1 MLSTYAGRSIVV
13 DIFGLLLGGNGHE
26 PFEDGG
32 TKVVA
37 LDFGFFAAKIE

>member
-1 MLSTYAGRSIVV
+1 MLSTYAGRGIII

-26 PFEDGG
+26 PFENSS